1 MRPLAEARPEGA
13 DRDLTTAFAAHHAFV
28 RERLRGLGVP
38 PTDLDDAAQDVFM
51 VLVRRIADY
60 DPQRPI
66 RHWLAG
72 MARRVARR
80 YRERSR
86 REVIPLQPGAARADV
101 DLDDAVR
108 RSEAQ
113 VVLESFLSQLDA
125 DRWAVF
131 VLAEI
136 EGLRGTEIA
145 AELGVNLNTVYARLR
160 SARTE
165 LERALHRH
173 HARERRGLLALLPF
187 GLGRGMEP
195 IRLVPIVAIVLATG
209 LGATLLVSRQG
220 CAHDED
226 APTSGERTPPVSAAA
241 VASDPAP
248 EHATPRVG
256 GGVSSTAARPTDP
269 ALPAAKAYAPRMP
282 DTDGWYDA
290 GSAFLTSGPRTLS
303 IEGRYRFEEDL
314 LVAERTYI
322 GDDDATF
329 EVSTSGTDALDGFE
343 LVDGPA
349 DTTLTIA
356 AGETRVVTQTFRAV
370 REGCVG
376 VHADQRAGAQP
387 PAATSGRH
395 HQFVLEHGKLRHP
408 KDGRECM
415 PIAHPTEEV
424 LSGKTIVVDL
434 YNDCDV
440 AVEFTVF
447 ATPEG
452 KQPPPT
458 LPKERIEPGEH
469 RRMRIDQAQWILREG
484 SAAKL
489 DGDAGEVHF
498 YGEGCGG
505 LRTQDLDAPKPAV
518 P

>member
-1 MRPLAEARPEGA
+1 MRPLAQAHPPHA

-38 PTDLDDAAQDVFM
+38 PADLDDAAQDVFM

-60 DPQRPI
+60 DPNRPI

-86 REVIPLQPGAARADV
+86 REVIPFQPGAARADV
-101 DLDDAVR
+101 DLDDAMR

-145 AELGVNLNTVYARLR
+145 ADLGVNLNTVYARLR

-173 HARERRGLLALLPF
+173 HARERRGLAALLPF
-187 GLGRGMEP
+187 GLGRGTGA
-195 IRLVPIVAIVLATG
+195 RKLVPIVGLAALTA
-209 LGATLLVSRQG
+209 LALTLSSSRQG

-226 APTSGERTPPVSAAA
+226 APTSSEPAAA
-241 VASDPAP
+241 ASTVAAASDPAL
-248 EHATPRVG
+248 EHTRARVG
-256 GGVSSTAARPTDP
+256 AGLASTAARPSDP
-269 ALPAAKAYAPRMP
+269 AMPAAKAHPGRTP
-282 DTDGWYDA
+282 DADGWYDA
-290 GSAFLTSGPRTLS
+290 GSGFLSSGPRTLS
-303 IEGRYRFEEDL
+303 IEGRYKLDEDR
-314 LVAERTYI
+314 LVAETTYI
-322 GDDDATF
+322 GDDDGPF
-329 EVSTSGTDALDGFE
+329 EVSTSGTDALDGME
-343 LVDGPA
+343 LVDGPT

-356 AGETRVVTQTFRAV
+356 AGETRVVTRTFRAV

-376 VHADQRAGAQP
+376 VHAGQRTGSQP
-387 PAATSGRH
+387 PAATSGH
-395 HQFVLEHGKLRHP
+395 HHRFVLERGELRHP
-408 KDGRECM
+408 KDDRECA
-415 PIAHPTEEV
+415 PIAHPTEEA
-424 LSGKTIVVDL
+424 LSGKTITVDL

-440 AVEFTVF
+440 AVELTVF

-458 LPKERIEPGEH
+458 LPKERIEAGEH
-469 RRMRIDQAQWILREG
+469 RRMRIDQAQWILRDG
-484 SAAKL
+484 SAAKV
-489 DGDAGEVHF
+489 DGEAGEVHF
-498 YGEGCGG
+498 FGDGCDST
-505 LRTQDLDAPKPAV
+505 RTRDLDAPAPPV